1 MKIFHTEQA
10 VEFNKKGKIE
20 KSDAD
25 VYLGK
30 VTDPWECCGLRFN
43 VFDEH
48 NTQIY

>member
-20 KSDAD
+20 KSDSD

-43 VFDEH
+43 VFD
-48 NTQIY
+48 